1 MSTND
6 IIQLS
11 NISKTYPRGIAAL
24 SKLNLTVS
32 KQEIVGIIG
41 ANGSGKSTLVKIIAG
56 KLKHEQGA
64 INIFQKNT
72 EQYSQQL
79 KNRISYISQD
89 RALDPEMK
97 GIESML
103 YFAALYGL
111 SSKQASIRVRE
122 LSDTFDLTEFITRRI
137 STYSGGQAQRLH
149 LAIGVL
155 HKPELLLL
163 DEPDSAL
170 DPAGKKVLW
179 QFIKTYQQQGN
190 TIIIVSHDLATIS
203 KHCSHVALLDNGIL
217 VANSTVEVTVQSHSH
232 LALQLKT
239 AENITN
245 LEKLTQTLLD
255 QFKTNN
261 IQIHEKQT
269 GSGKSI
275 KLEFISL
282 QSSDKPAVLYQILK
296 IFADQQQ
303 TVIEC
308 HWDEPSLAQA
318 YFKLTGKMISSLKT
332 TLKKN
337 KRRKRH

>member
-6 IIQLS
+6 IIQLN

-56 KLKHEQGA
+56 KLKHEQGVV
-64 INIFQKNT
+64 NIFQKNT
-72 EQYSQQL
+72 NQYSQQL

-111 SSKQASIRVRE
+111 SRKQAGIRVCE

-155 HKPELLLL
+155 HNPELLLL

-203 KHCSHVALLDNGIL
+203 KHCSHVVLLNNGSLI
-217 VANSTVEVTVQSHSH
+217 ANSTVEVTVQSHSH

-245 LEKLTQTLLD
+245 LEKLTKTLLD

-261 IQIHEKQT
+261 IQVLE
-269 GSGKSI
+269 GSRKFI
-275 KLEFISL
+275 TLEFISL

-318 YFKLTGKMISSLKT
+318 YFKLTGKMISPLKT
-332 TLKKN
+332 TLQKN